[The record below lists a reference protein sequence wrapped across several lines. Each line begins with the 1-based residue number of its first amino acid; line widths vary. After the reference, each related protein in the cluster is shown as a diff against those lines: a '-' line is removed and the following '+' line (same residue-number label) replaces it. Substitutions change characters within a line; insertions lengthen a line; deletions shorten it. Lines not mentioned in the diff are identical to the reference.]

1 MDFLSFTILDVVD
14 ILLAAFLLYQSYR
27 LVNGTPAIRIFIGIT
42 AVYLVWKLVDAFHME
57 LLTEILG
64 QFIGIGFLLLVI
76 VFQQE
81 IRRFLLMIGSATFSR
96 RRRFFKQLLMLR
108 KTKNETDSALL
119 DPIVLACQNMSNSNT
134 GALIVLTQNT
144 PLSNYARTGTYIDA
158 RITSTL
164 LESIFS
170 KNAPMHDGA
179 VIITNNRIEGASAIL
194 PVSDNPSLPTRFGL
208 RHRAALGIS
217 EKSDAICIVVSEET
231 GKVVLA
237 HNSKLDSIEV
247 AELKPK
253 LIRILER
260 GA

>member
-1 MDFLSFTILDVVD
+1 VDFINFTFFDLLD
-14 ILLAAFLLYQSYR
+14 ILLAAFLLYQLYR
-27 LVNGTPAIRIFIGIT
+27 IVYGTPAIRIFIGIT

-57 LLTEILG
+57 VLTEILG

-108 KTKNETDSALL
+108 KTKNESDSDLI
-119 DPIVLACQNMSNSNT
+119 DPIVLACQNMSSTST

-144 PLSNYARTGTYIDA
+144 PLSNYSRTGTFIDA

-170 KNAPMHDGA
+170 KNSPMHDGA
-179 VIITNNRIEGASAIL
+179 VIISNDRIEGAGAIL
-194 PVSDNPSLPTRFGL
+194 PVSDNTNLPARFGL
-208 RHRAALGIS
+208 RHRAALGIC

-231 GKVVLA
+231 GQIVVA
-237 HNSKLDSIEV
+237 HGSKLKPTDIG
-247 AELKPK
+247 ELKSK
-253 LIRILER
+253 LIRLTEH
-260 GA
+260 G